1 MNDWKHS
8 LRKTVEY
15 WLSPSPS
22 ALVRVMRF
30 KNRRRPNEC
39 FVKVSTSE
47 TGAAAEMYFFRHE
60 DGTWR
65 VFPPSRTLPALPLWL
80 RSI

>member
-15 WLSPSPS
+15 WLSP
-22 ALVRVMRF
+22 
-30 KNRRRPNEC
+30 C
-39 FVKVSTSE
+39 FVKVMTSE
-47 TGAAAEMYFFRHE
+47 GGGVAEMYFFRHG

-65 VFPPSRTLPALPLWL
+65 VFPPNHALPTLTYPKFA
-80 RSI
+80 